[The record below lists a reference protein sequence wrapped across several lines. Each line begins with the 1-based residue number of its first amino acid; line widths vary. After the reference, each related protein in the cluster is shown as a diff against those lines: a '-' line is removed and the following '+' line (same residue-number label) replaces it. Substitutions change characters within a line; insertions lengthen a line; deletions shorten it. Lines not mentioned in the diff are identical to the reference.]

1 MSISMEKVLL
11 VIIDIIN
18 IFYFIYFKY
27 NQYCFRFA
35 LDKQEQNKPESEDEI
50 HELVESVPAE
60 NSDDEW
66 NNIPSK

>member
-1 MSISMEKVLL
+1 MEKVLL
-11 VIIDIIN
+11 VTNVFHFI
-18 IFYFIYFKY
+18 YFIY
-27 NQYCFRFA
+27 NQNCYRFA

-50 HELVESVPAE
+50 HEIVESVPAE